1 MNWGFQGM
9 GMVGREK
16 EMCFFPLWFSPF
28 FPGTHHVAT
37 DMNPESWITNHG

>member
-16 EMCFFPLWFSPF
+16 EMCFFPLWFSPSSA
-28 FPGTHHVAT
+28 V
-37 DMNPESWITNHG
+37 